1 MMVSL
6 DEIDRKLIGALK
18 LDGRM
23 RYTDLASRVGM
34 TEGTVRNRMQRLTDQ
49 GTLKVV
55 PIIDQ
60 TKIGYR
66 LNVWIGVRCQPGTF
80 GRVAEELAR
89 LHPIRYVGACTGAYD
104 VIAEA
109 IFLSESEMFTFL
121 ESDIPTIDGI
131 ISTES
136 SMVLRMVKLGYEWEL
151 REEDTLSLRSRELEP
166 GLTSPTMGM
175 EEDGSEH

>member
-1 MMVSL
+1 MMASL
-6 DEIDRKLIGALK
+6 DEIDRKLVGALK

-23 RYTDLASRVGM
+23 RYTDLASRLGV
-34 TEGTVRNRMQRLTDQ
+34 TEGTVRNRMQRLIEQ

-66 LNVWIGVRCQPGTF
+66 LNVWIGVRCRPGTF
-80 GRVAEELAR
+80 GRVAEELAG

-109 IFLSESEMFTFL
+109 IFLSESEMFAFL
-121 ESDIPTIDGI
+121 ESDVPTIDGI

-136 SMVLRMVKLGYEWEL
+136 SVVLRMVKLGYEWEL
-151 REEDTLSLRSRELEP
+151 REE
-166 GLTSPTMGM
+166 
-175 EEDGSEH
+175 EHH

>member
-1 MMVSL
+1 MIGSL
-6 DEIDRKLIGALK
+6 DDIDRRLIGALK

-23 RYTDLASRVGM
+23 RYTDLASRLGV
-34 TEGTVRNRMQRLTDQ
+34 TEGTIRNRMQRLIEE

-66 LNVWIGVRCQPGTF
+66 LNVWIGVRCRPGTF

-104 VIAEA
+104 VITEA
-109 IFLSESEMFTFL
+109 IFLSESEMFAFL
-121 ESDIPTIDGI
+121 ENEIPKIDGI

-136 SMVLRMVKLGYEWEL
+136 SVVLRMVKLGYEWEL
-151 REEDTLSLRSRELEP
+151 REE
-166 GLTSPTMGM
+166 
-175 EEDGSEH
+175 EERA

>member
-6 DEIDRKLIGALK
+6 DEIDRKLIGVLK

-23 RYTDLASRVGM
+23 RYTDLAHELGV

-66 LNVWIGVRCQPGTF
+66 LNVWIGVRCQPGAF
-80 GRVAEELAR
+80 GGVAEELAR
-89 LHPIRYVGACTGAYD
+89 LHPIRYVGACTGVYD

-109 IFLSESEMFTFL
+109 IFISESEMFTFL

-151 REEDTLSLRSRELEP
+151 REEDTFSLRSREMES
-166 GLTSPTMGM
+166 GLTNPTMG
-175 EEDGSEH
+175 GGR

>member
-1 MMVSL
+1 MSASL

-18 LDGRM
+18 FDGRM
-23 RYTDLASRVGM
+23 RYTDLASKLGV
-34 TEGTVRNRMQRLTDQ
+34 TEGTVRNRMQRLIEQ

-55 PIIDQ
+55 PIVDQ

-66 LNVWIGVRCQPGTF
+66 LNVWIGVRCRPGTF
-80 GRVAEELAR
+80 GRVAEELAS

-109 IFLSESEMFTFL
+109 IFLSESEMFAFL

-136 SMVLRMVKLGYEWEL
+136 SVVLRMVKLGYEWEL
-151 REEDTLSLRSRELEP
+151 REE
-166 GLTSPTMGM
+166 
-175 EEDGSEH
+175 EHA